1 MASGFVIVKKEQAN
15 KKAEEKSPAELL
27 ENWFSFV
34 KHISPQTTAK
44 LRKQIQHKLETNVGE
59 HLFAKMPPEHK
70 LDCQFKHCIEETIR
84 EEWDAL
90 EPEER
95 LLVRF
100 PTGIRAIGE
109 QVEIPKRGI
118 GVLIRRELTRRFG
131 IEMVFKMRDG
141 SFFKHEFI
149 D

>member
-1 MASGFVIVKKEQAN
+1 MSSDFIIVTGEKKKPEPKDN
-15 KKAEEKSPAELL
+15 SPKSLV

-34 KHISPQTTAK
+34 KNVSPQTVARLK
-44 LRKQIQHKLETNVGE
+44 KQILNKLETGVGE
-59 HLFAKMPPEHK
+59 HLFSKMPAEYK
-70 LDCQFKHCIEETIR
+70 TDCQFNHCIEETIR

-95 LLVRF
+95 LLTRF

-109 QVEIPKRGI
+109 QVEIPKRGM

-131 IEMVFKMRDG
+131 IEMVFQMQDG

>member
-1 MASGFVIVKKEQAN
+1 MASDFVIVKKEQAN
-15 KKAEEKSPAELL
+15 KKAEEKSPAELV

-34 KHISPQTTAK
+34 KNVSPQTTARLK
-44 LRKQIQHKLETNVGE
+44 EQIQHKLETGAGE
-59 HLFAKMPPEHK
+59 HLFSKMPAEYK
-70 LDCQFKHCIEETIR
+70 LDCQFKHCIQETIS
-84 EEWDAL
+84 EEWGAL

-95 LLVRF
+95 LQVRF
-100 PTGIRAIGE
+100 PTGIREIGE

-118 GVLIRRELTRRFG
+118 GTLIRRELTRRFG
-131 IEMVFKMRDG
+131 IEMVFQMRDG